1 MIVYGD
7 GTEYAAD
14 DDAWITIAEE
24 VDWDDLPEYLEP
36 IESHELNRL
45 EVEELEQGDLSDKFY
60 RERYG
65 ELRSD

>member
-1 MIVYGD
+1 VILYGD
-7 GTEYAAD
+7 GTEYAESS
-14 DDAWITIAEE
+14 DAWITIAEE
-24 VDWDDLPEYLEP
+24 VDWDNLSEYLEP

-45 EVEELEQGDLSDKFY
+45 EAEELEQGDLSDKFY

>member
-7 GTEYAAD
+7 GTEYGGD